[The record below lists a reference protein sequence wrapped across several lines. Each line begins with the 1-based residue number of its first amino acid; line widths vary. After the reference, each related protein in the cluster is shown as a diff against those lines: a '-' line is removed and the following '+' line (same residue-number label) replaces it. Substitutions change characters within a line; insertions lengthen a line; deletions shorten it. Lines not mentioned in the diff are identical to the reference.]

1 VSAQLAIG
9 VAALGALGALSRYL
23 VHELVFA
30 LAGWTFP
37 WGTLVINL
45 SGSFALGVL
54 VGATASTDVQR
65 LLGTGFLGG
74 YTTFSTWMLDTRHL
88 GERHRA
94 AFGLAN
100 VVGSLIAG
108 VLLAWLGR
116 SLA

>member
-1 VSAQLAIG
+1 M
-9 VAALGALGALSRYL
+9 
-23 VHELVFA
+23 
-30 LAGWTFP
+30 
-37 WGTLVINL
+37 INL

-94 AFGLAN
+94 APAALN
-100 VVGSLIAG
+100 VVGSLVAG